1 MTSYAQLARLVAS
14 APGDLVLPGGDRRAE
29 VTVATPL
36 ALVDAADLGDGRW
49 VAVVADADDD
59 RWTVPLLVEGDGV
72 RRAAPGD
79 GVAERLVAAL
89 ADVRLARQVPRGA
102 ATHAGRSVDGS
113 GPFVADAWHVE
124 DVTGE
129 RAITVDQ
136 TNESVVV
143 GERVVVKWAVRLPR
157 AGVLGSQP
165 AGERLGALMGQQFD
179 GTPRS
184 WGLLWFVDHA
194 HSSSL
199 LLATLAELIPGA
211 DDGWDWAVD
220 DVRRLARGDLDLDAA
235 LVPATRLGTL
245 TARLHVALAAT
256 GRVAADDRLVAHW
269 QARAYDDLDEAVR
282 VVEGDEGTR
291 LRARAGRIASSFAA
305 FATCVGTPLIH
316 VHGDLHVGQVLR
328 SSVPHVYLVTDFD
341 GNPVLPPEER
351 SAPQPAALDVV
362 GMLASL
368 DHVGRIVIKR
378 TDGVDEAVVRG
389 WIQAAQQA
397 FLHGYRD
404 TLTRSGHADL
414 LDERLLA
421 PLRLQQE
428 VRELLYAERYLP
440 LWRYAPDGALVDLL
454 PDLPAPTDTTEE

>member
-1 MTSYAQLARLVAS
+1 MISYEQLARLVAS
-14 APGDLVLPGGDRRAE
+14 APSDLVLPGGDRRAA
-29 VTVATPL
+29 VTVSAPL
-36 ALVDAADLGDGRW
+36 ALVDAVDLGDGRW
-49 VAVVADADDD
+49 VAVVVDDDDD
-59 RWTVPLLVEGDGV
+59 RWTVPLLVEDSGL
-72 RRAAPGD
+72 RRANPGD

-89 ADVRLARQVPRGA
+89 ADVRLARHELRGA
-102 ATHAGRSVDGS
+102 ATLAGRAVEGS

-157 AGVLGSQP
+157 EGVLGSQP
-165 AGERLGALMGQQFD
+165 AGERLGALMAQQFD
-179 GTPRS
+179 GIPRS
-184 WGLLWFVDHA
+184 WGLLWFVDHV
-194 HSSSL
+194 HGSSL
-199 LLATLAELIPGA
+199 LLASLAELIPGG
-211 DDGWDWAVD
+211 DDGWDWAVED
-220 DVRRLARGDLDLDAA
+220 LRRLDRGDIDLDAA
-235 LVPATRLGTL
+235 LAPAKRLGTL
-245 TARLHVALAAT
+245 IARLHVALAAT
-256 GRVAADDRLVAHW
+256 GRHAADDRLVAHW

-291 LRARAGRIASSFAA
+291 LRARAGRIASSFDA
-305 FATCVGTPLIH
+305 FAACVGTPLIA

-328 SSVPHVYLVTDFD
+328 FSAPHDYVVTDFD

-351 SAPQPAALDVV
+351 STPQPAALDVV

-368 DHVGRIVIKR
+368 DHVGRIVIKC
-378 TDGVDEAVVRG
+378 TDGADEVVVRG
-389 WIQAAQQA
+389 WIEAAQEA
-397 FLHGYRD
+397 FLHDYRD
-404 TLTRSGHADL
+404 TLALSGHGDL

-428 VRELLYAERYLP
+428 VRELLYAERHLP

-454 PDLPAPTDTTEE
+454 PDLPAPADTTEE